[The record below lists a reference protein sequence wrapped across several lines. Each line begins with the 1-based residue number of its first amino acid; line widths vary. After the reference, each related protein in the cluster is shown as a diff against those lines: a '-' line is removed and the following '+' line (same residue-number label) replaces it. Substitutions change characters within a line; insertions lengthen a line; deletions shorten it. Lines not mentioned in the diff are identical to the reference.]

1 MSVNSTPATWTPG
14 EIVSAAKMNT
24 EVRDFAAGVQA
35 TWDIYVPTVTGT
47 TNPSIGNGVLTGRYL
62 RLGKT
67 IICTIVMQMGSTT
80 TYGSGTWT
88 ITLPVASVWASQ
100 TDVSMGSAHLFD
112 TSATARKGGQ
122 VFNVGQSTV
131 QIVTDSATLVGTAVP
146 WTWATGDVLSLNLV
160 YEAN

>member
-1 MSVNSTPATWTPG
+1 MSVDTTPATYTPG
-14 EIVSAAKMNT
+14 EKLAAAKLNT

-47 TNPSIGNGVLTGRYL
+47 TDPSIGNGVLTGRYL

-67 IICTIVMQMGSTT
+67 IICTIVMQMGSMT

-112 TSATARKGGQ
+112 TSATARKTGQ
-122 VFNVGQSTV
+122 VFNVDQSTV

-146 WTWATGDVLSLNLV
+146 WTWATGDVLSLDLV

>member
-1 MSVNSTPATWTPG
+1 MSVDTTPATYTPARSWRG
-14 EIVSAAKMNT
+14 RET
-24 EVRDFAAGVQA
+24 QYRGPRLRAGVQA

-112 TSATARKGGQ
+112 TSATAARPDRFSMWVVDGPDRHRLRDPRRHRCP
-122 VFNVGQSTV
+122 VDVG
-131 QIVTDSATLVGTAVP
+131 D
-146 WTWATGDVLSLNLV
+146 W
-160 YEAN
+160 

>member
-1 MSVNSTPATWTPG
+1 MSVNTTPKTWGVG
-14 EIVSAAKMNT
+14 ELLKAADMNT
-24 EVRDFAAGVQA
+24 ELRDLSAGLQA
-35 TWDIYVPTVTGT
+35 TWDTYTPTWTGT
-47 TNPSIGNGVLTGRYL
+47 SNPSIGNGVLTGRYL

-112 TSATARKGGQ
+112 TSATARKTGQ

-131 QIVTDSATLVGTAVP
+131 RIVTDSATLVGTAVP
-146 WTWATGDVLSLNLV
+146 WTWATGDVLSLSLLF
-160 YEAN
+160 EAN

>member
-24 EVRDFAAGVQA
+24 EVRDFAAGLQA

-47 TNPSIGNGVLTGRYL
+47 TDPSIGNGVLTGRYL

-80 TYGSGTWT
+80 TSGSGTWT

-112 TSATARKGGQ
+112 TSATARKTGQ

-146 WTWATGDVLSLNLV
+146 WTWATGDSLSLNLV

>member
-24 EVRDFAAGVQA
+24 EVRDFAAGLQA

-131 QIVTDSATLVGTAVP
+131 RIVTDSATLVGTTVP
-146 WTWATGDVLSLNLV
+146 WTWATGDVLSLSLLF
-160 YEAN
+160 EAN